1 LVVDPKWFQR
11 ILDNLIANAIKH
23 NPDDTHI
30 YVRVRQFPDYFTI
43 EVEDNGLGMDE
54 EMKKKIFDRY
64 YRGINTDER
73 KAGTGL
79 GMAIA
84 KQLAETH
91 GGRLNMESKA
101 GKGTKLWM
109 IFPLN

>member
-43 EVEDNGLGMDE
+43 EVEDNG
-54 EMKKKIFDRY
+54 F
-64 YRGINTDER
+64 
-73 KAGTGL
+73 